1 MRLVELGKKEH
12 AQRILDALDTS
23 KRLRKRLI
31 IVVFSLVVLGV
42 VAFSQGF
49 NLTLIIGVE
58 LLLFVFLSFSV
69 DRERQSIE
77 YNLDLGFKKLGWTR
91 PEEIDENTTQNLL
104 KIIGDERR

>member
-1 MRLVELGKKEH
+1 MVELGKKEH

-23 KRLRKRLI
+23 KRLRKRLL
-31 IVVFSLVVLGV
+31 IVVFSLVVIGV
-42 VAFSQGF
+42 VAFFQGI

-58 LLLFVFLSFSV
+58 LLLLVFLSFSV

-91 PEEIDENTTQNLL
+91 PEDIDERTTQNLL
-104 KIIGDERR
+104 KIIGDERT